1 MRTCVVT
8 GATSGIGKAVAAH
21 FVEAGDRVYVGGRD
35 AAKVAATVDELS
47 APGRVAPLVFDV
59 ADSAATQAAFA
70 EIGKLDVVV
79 AAAGVCQQARLD
91 EPNGDA
97 VWTTAINV
105 NLSGAYYTLKA
116 GAARLAEGGVM
127 LAVSSGLGKN
137 GRAGYEAYC
146 ASKHG
151 LLGLVKCLALELS
164 ARRIRVNAVCPGWVD
179 TPMSRADLR
188 ASAQRSGLSPEAQH
202 AQTLAGIPLGRMVE
216 ATEVA
221 GLIGFLCSDKAS
233 AITGEAYNLS
243 GGEFSN

>member
-1 MRTCVVT
+1 
-8 GATSGIGKAVAAH
+8 VAAH
-21 FVEAGDRVYVGGRD
+21 FAAAGDRVFLAGRN
-35 AAKVAATVDELS
+35 AAKVAAAVDELS
-47 APGRVAPLVFDV
+47 ALGRVVPLVFDV
-59 ADSAATQAAFA
+59 ADAAATQAAFA
-70 EIGKLDVVV
+70 EVGQLDVVV
-79 AAAGVCQQARLD
+79 AAAGVCQQAHID
-91 EPNGDA
+91 EPHGDA
-97 VWTTAINV
+97 VWTAALNV

-116 GAARLAEGGVM
+116 GAARLAQGGVM

-164 ARRIRVNAVCPGWVD
+164 TRGVRVNAVCPGWVD
-179 TPMSRADLR
+179 TPMSRADLCV
-188 ASAQRSGLSPEAQH
+188 SARRSGLSPAAQQ
-202 AQTLAGIPLGRMVE
+202 AQALARIPLGRMVK

-221 GLIGFLCSDKAS
+221 GLIGFLCSDAAS